1 MTRPVDTQARLRQ
14 AETWRQAGRL
24 AEAEQAARAVLKAEP
39 GNGAALQILSLI
51 AHQVGHAAQAADLMA
66 RAAAAAPKVASY
78 RRNLCEMLR
87 RLKRL
92 PEAIEHGR
100 EAVRLAPKD
109 PVARYNLGI
118 ALDDHGDL
126 EGAREQF
133 ARAVELDP
141 GHNLAWNNLGS
152 IRNRL
157 GDEDGALA
165 AYLRAAEIDPRHA
178 EAQNNAAAIYIDRGE
193 LDEARTR
200 LRLAIDARPDFL
212 EAHQNLST
220 LIRYTPDN
228 PHYAFLETELVRRN
242 ALDAAQR
249 MRLLFAV
256 GKAREDVGHY
266 ALALIAF
273 REANRLKRATLVHD
287 EPRAE
292 RLLGALTRPFAAG
305 DFPSAPADADPT
317 PVFILGMPRSGTTL
331 LEQVLASHP
340 DVHGAGELRDFTD
353 ALRGHPKV
361 GDMADAARWVPTL
374 TDDDYR
380 AIGADYLARLRA
392 HHPSA
397 LRITDKMPGNY
408 HYLGFILRAL
418 PGARIIHS
426 MRDPMDACWSNYTRL
441 FNDTME
447 FAYDLEELAR
457 HYNRY
462 IAYMRHWQAVAP
474 PGRILHLPYERMVAD
489 TEAEARRIIAHIGLP
504 WDDACLRF
512 HQNRRK
518 VRTASVAQVR
528 EPIYRTAVGRWAAYG
543 EGLAPL
549 RAIVGDDYPHGLAT
563 LPAPAAGGEPS

>member
-1 MTRPVDTQARLRQ
+1 MTRAVDTRALLRQ
-14 AETWRQAGRL
+14 AEAWRQAGRL
-24 AEAEQAARAVLKAEP
+24 AEAEQAARQVLAADP
-39 GNGAALQILSLI
+39 GNGAAFQVLSLI
-51 AHQVGHAAQAADLMA
+51 AHQVGNAAQAADLMA
-66 RAAAAAPKVASY
+66 RAVAAAPGVASY

-92 PEAIEHGR
+92 PEAIDHGR
-100 EAVRLAPKD
+100 EAVRLAPDD
-109 PVARYNLGI
+109 PVARYNLGV

-126 EGAREQF
+126 EGARAQF

-141 GHNLAWNNLGS
+141 NHNLAWNNLGS
-152 IRNRL
+152 TRNRL
-157 GDEDGALA
+157 GDEDGALT

-178 EAQNNAAAIYIDRGE
+178 EAQNNAGAIYIERGE
-193 LDEARTR
+193 LDLARAR
-200 LRLAIDARPDFL
+200 FRLAIDARPDFL

-228 PHYAFLETELVRRN
+228 PHYAFLETELARRN
-242 ALDAAQR
+242 ALDGEQR
-249 MRLLFAV
+249 LRLLFAV

-266 ALALIAF
+266 PLALIAF
-273 REANRLKRATLVHD
+273 HEANRLKRATLAYD

-292 RLLGALTRPFAAG
+292 RLLAALTRPFGCG
-305 DFPSAPADADPT
+305 DFPPAPADADPT

-340 DVHGAGELRDFTD
+340 QVHGAGELKDFHA
-353 ALRGHPKV
+353 ALRAHPKV
-361 GDMADAARWVPTL
+361 GDMADAPRWVPTL
-374 TDDDYR
+374 TDADYR
-380 AIGADYLARLRA
+380 AIAADYLTRLRT

-397 LRITDKMPGNY
+397 ARITDKMPGNY

-426 MRDPMDACWSNYTRL
+426 MRDPMDSCWSNYTRL

-447 FAYDLEELAR
+447 FAYDLGELAR
-457 HYNRY
+457 YYNRY
-462 IAYMRHWQAVAP
+462 IAFMRHWQAVAP

-489 TEAEARRIIAHIGLP
+489 TETEARRVIAHIGLP

-512 HQNRRK
+512 HENRRQ

-528 EPIYRTAVGRWAAYG
+528 EPIYRTSVGRAAAYG
-543 EGLAPL
+543 DGLAPL
-549 RAIVGDDYPHGLAT
+549 RAIVGEDYPHGLAT
-563 LPAPAAGGEPS
+563 LPEAPESGAG